1 MTEQEQE
8 ILRLQ
13 MRILEMGERMAD
25 LHTQINAKVD
35 RITGLKKMGKNLLQ
49 EWLNLADELA
59 CDDFIG
65 LNVDLLADRPED
77 FVTLD

>member
-8 ILRLQ
+8 IARLQ
-13 MRILEMGERMAD
+13 LRIQEMGERMAD
-25 LHTQINAKVD
+25 LHTQIDDKVK
-35 RITGLKKMGKNLLQ
+35 RIENLKKMGKNLLQ

-65 LNVDLLADRPED
+65 LNVGLLQDQPED
-77 FVTLD
+77 FVCLD